1 MNTLRREQIA
11 EMRFRKSASVKRQVR
26 WWLRLTSSGWNLP
39 QTTIEQ
45 REQMRR
51 SQLASW
57 VILGLLAADVVL
69 LPVGINDPGTLSTI
83 IVIGIGLLAAAFLN
97 RLGYVTWAGI
107 LIIFLLCGGV
117 LSSLLIQSGGLSLD
131 ALPAYDLL
139 AITVIVAASVLPRW
153 SAFIVA
159 AVNTGLIFLDFWL
172 QPHAG
177 NLQQELQSYPSF
189 LTGALAMLAR
199 PVALQIVLATVA
211 YLWVLGTNIALARAD
226 RAEELAALEH
236 ELAEQRY
243 ELESGVQEILEALV
257 HVANG
262 KLAVRV
268 PVSQEHLLWQIAS
281 AINNLLNRLQRASI
295 KEHELYR
302 AQEEIERLAA
312 ALEDVQA
319 GRPALWPAPSGTPV
333 DLLIECLTGARHR
346 ANLLPAQTAQL
357 SSLPAQYAVKKD
369 EL

>member
-57 VILGLLAADVVL
+57 IILGLLVADVVL
-69 LPVGINDPGTLSTI
+69 LPVCIDDLGTLSAI
-83 IVIGIGLLAAAFLN
+83 IVVGIGLLVAAFLN
-97 RLGYVTWAGI
+97 RLGYVAWAGI

-117 LSSLLIQSGGLSLD
+117 LSSLLFQSVGLTLD

-159 AVNTGLIFLDFWL
+159 AVNTGLMFLDLWL

-177 NLQQELQSYPSF
+177 DLQQKLQVYASF
-189 LTGALAMLAR
+189 LTGALALLAR
-199 PVALQIVLATVA
+199 PVALQIVLAIVA
-211 YLWVLGTNIALARAD
+211 YLWVLGTNTAVARAD
-226 RAEELAALEH
+226 RAEELAVLEH
-236 ELAEQRY
+236 EIAGQRD
-243 ELESGVQEILEALV
+243 ELENGVQEILQALV

-295 KEHELYR
+295 KEYEFSR
-302 AQEEIERLAA
+302 TREEIDRLVA
-312 ALEDVQA
+312 ALEDAQA
-319 GRPALWPAPSGTPV
+319 GRPAFWPAPSGTPV
-333 DLLIECLTGARHR
+333 DLLIECLTGARYR
-346 ANLLPAQTAQL
+346 ANPLP
-357 SSLPAQYAVKKD
+357 S
-369 EL
+369 

>member
-1 MNTLRREQIA
+1 MNTLRREQLA
-11 EMRFRKSASVKRQVR
+11 EMPFRKSASVKRQVH

-45 REQMRR
+45 RECMRR

-57 VILGLLAADVVL
+57 IILGLLVADVVL
-69 LPVGINDPGTLSTI
+69 LPVGINDLGTLSAI
-83 IVIGIGLLAAAFLN
+83 IVVGIGLLAAAFLN
-97 RLGYVTWAGI
+97 RLGYVTRAGI
-107 LIIFLLCGGV
+107 LIIFLFCSGV
-117 LSSLLIQSGGLSLD
+117 LGSLLIQSGGLALD

-139 AITVIVAASVLPRW
+139 AVTVIVAASVLPRW

-172 QPHAG
+172 QPHASD
-177 NLQQELQSYPSF
+177 LQQKLHAYPSF
-189 LTGALAMLAR
+189 STGALALLAR

-211 YLWVLGTNIALARAD
+211 YLWVLGANTALARAD

-236 ELAEQRY
+236 EIAGQHY
-243 ELESGVQEILEALV
+243 ELESGVQEILAALV

-268 PVSQEHLLWQIAS
+268 PVSQEHLMWQIAS
-281 AINNLLNRLQRASI
+281 AINNLLNRLQRATI
-295 KEHELYR
+295 KEHEFYR
-302 AQEEIERLAA
+302 TREEIDRLVA
-312 ALEDVQA
+312 ALEDAQA
-319 GRPALWPAPSGTPV
+319 GRPAFWPIPSGTPV
-333 DLLIECLTGARHR
+333 DLLIESLTGARYR
-346 ANLLPAQTAQL
+346 AGPLPSQTAQL
-357 SSLPAQYAVKKD
+357 SSLPAQYAPKKD

>member
-1 MNTLRREQIA
+1 MSTLRREQIA
-11 EMRFRKSASVKRQVR
+11 EMRFRESASVKRQVR

-39 QTTIEQ
+39 QTTLEQ
-45 REQMRR
+45 REHMRR

-57 VILGLLAADVVL
+57 IILGLLVADVVL
-69 LPVGINDPGTLSTI
+69 LPAGIDDLGTLGAI
-83 IVIGIGLLAAAFLN
+83 IVVGLGLLAAAFLN

-107 LIIFLLCGGV
+107 LIISLLCGGV
-117 LSSLLIQSGGLSLD
+117 LTSVLIQSGGLALD

-159 AVNTGLIFLDFWL
+159 ALNTGLIFLDFWL

-189 LTGALAMLAR
+189 LAGALALLAR

-211 YLWVLGTNIALARAD
+211 YLWVLGTNTALARAD

-236 ELAEQRY
+236 ALADQRF
-243 ELESGVQEILEALV
+243 ELESGVQDILEALV

-281 AINNLLNRLQRASI
+281 AINNLLNRLQRASL
-295 KEHELYR
+295 KEHEFYR
-302 AQEEIERLAA
+302 TREEIDRLVAV
-312 ALEDVQA
+312 LEDAQA
-319 GRPALWPAPSGTPV
+319 GRPAFWPAPSGTPV

-346 ANLLPAQTAQL
+346 ANPLPSQTDQL
-357 SSLPAQYAVKKD
+357 SSLPAQYAAKKD
-369 EL
+369 EH

>member
-45 REQMRR
+45 RERMRR

-57 VILGLLAADVVL
+57 IILGLLVADIVL
-69 LPVGINDPGTLSTI
+69 LPVGINDFGTLSAI
-83 IVIGIGLLAAAFLN
+83 IVVGLLAAAFLN

-117 LSSLLIQSGGLSLD
+117 FSSLLIQSGGLALD

-159 AVNTGLIFLDFWL
+159 AVNTGLMFLDFWL

-189 LTGALAMLAR
+189 LSGALALLAR
-199 PVALQIVLATVA
+199 PVAFQIVLAIVA
-211 YLWVLGTNIALARAD
+211 YLWVLGANTALARAD

-236 ELAEQRY
+236 EIAEQRY
-243 ELESGVQEILEALV
+243 ELESGVQEILQALV
-257 HVANG
+257 QVANG

-268 PVSQEHLLWQIAS
+268 PVSHEHLLWQIAS

-295 KEHELYR
+295 KEHEFYR
-302 AQEEIERLAA
+302 TRVEIERLAA
-312 ALEDVQA
+312 ALEDIQA
-319 GRPALWPAPSGTPV
+319 GRPAFWPAPSGTPV

-346 ANLLPAQTAQL
+346 ANLLPAQTVQL
-357 SSLPAQYAVKKD
+357 SALPASYASKKD